1 MHGLILLVIFFL
13 VFVNI
18 VRVILKEAR
27 KAEGNSS
34 SGAFPEENLRSLLS
48 SRVRNEAWMEA
59 AGTLDL
65 QYVRPTSLRARPS
78 LRGVVKDFVTEAHI
92 EYSSSGTLATVCS
105 VQFPEKLGIGLL
117 MMRDDRAVVAEE
129 FASRNALR
137 VTALEG
143 MDVRCAANSADAL
156 NVFLTAER
164 INALRNALSF
174 YRAVRITD
182 DCVVLKLTG
191 VCQEAGPLTNLVE
204 FTVSLASIL
213 YRKPRV
219 EAVPQKGFQE
229 FAGKEEKLPGFKNVL
244 KTPPV
249 PEPEFRQPKT
259 ILTPI
264 KPVTDDAELLEP
276 DEPAPASRKAPAEEH
291 RSASVSPRMP
301 EVKPAA
307 SPVFSPSRMPEVK
320 PAASPVFS
328 APPVQ
333 EGKRSAGAAPPRAP
347 VFSSRPASYGKAPE
361 QDASVPP
368 LESLLDQ
375 NTLASALFS
384 ASFPGRKEQELFDRV
399 KGKKIEW
406 SGILKSSYQFGND
419 FVLGSGPAVKA
430 VFEIAE
436 ISGSYSMKT
445 NVKAVV
451 RLPLET
457 LEVLK
462 NRNGERFRFSGL
474 LAKQE
479 TFAKEI
485 VISNGAL
492 N

>member
-13 VFVNI
+13 VFANI
-18 VRVILKEAR
+18 VRVIMKEAR

-34 SGAFPEENLRSLLS
+34 SGASPEENLRSLLS

-92 EYSSSGTLATVCS
+92 EYSSAGSLATVCS

-117 MMRDDRAVVAEE
+117 IMRDDRTVVAEE
-129 FASRNALR
+129 FANRNTLR

-164 INALRNALSF
+164 VNALRNALSF

-191 VCQEAGPLTNLVE
+191 VCQEAGPLTKLVE

-213 YRKPRV
+213 YRKPQV
-219 EAVPQKGFQE
+219 EAVSQKGFQE
-229 FAGKEEKLPGFKNVL
+229 FTGNEEELPGFQNVL
-244 KTPPV
+244 KSPPAA
-249 PEPEFRQPKT
+249 EPEFRQPKT

-276 DEPAPASRKAPAEEH
+276 DETAPASRKAPAEEH

-307 SPVFSPSRMPEVK
+307 SPVFSPS
-320 PAASPVFS
+320 PV
-328 APPVQ
+328 P
-333 EGKRSAGAAPPRAP
+333 EGKRRVESTSSQAP
-347 VFSSRPASYGKAPE
+347 VFSSRPASYGKEPE
-361 QDASVPP
+361 QDASVPSP
-368 LESLLDQ
+368 ESLLDQ

-445 NVKAVV
+445 KVKAVV
-451 RLPLET
+451 RFPLET

-485 VISNGAL
+485 VVFNGSL
-492 N
+492 I